1 MQDDPQKE
9 ERANGIDGLNFEKIR
24 KHNPDHDRGD
34 DVAPRHSPKMSV
46 KPYSWISQKTHFSS
60 PKIIN
65 FMNEEA
71 ADRVLLAAAV
81 PDFFIFEDD
90 DERAEA
96 MLAVVHLVQRMPREW
111 GEKAR
116 PVLEESAAVD
126 AGRCRRYAAE
136 ALAVLNRGWFQRA
149 WQALLSQG
157 IWFFSADI

>member
-1 MQDDPQKE
+1 
-9 ERANGIDGLNFEKIR
+9 
-24 KHNPDHDRGD
+24 
-34 DVAPRHSPKMSV
+34 MSV
-46 KPYSWISQKTHFSS
+46 EPYSWISQKTHFSS

-71 ADRVLLAAAV
+71 ADRVLLAAAM

-136 ALAVLNRGWFQRA
+136 ALAVLNRGWLHRA
-149 WQALLSQG
+149 WQTLMSQG
-157 IWFFSADI
+157 IWFFSAGYV